1 MKQIYAML
9 PSAVTL
15 GNLTCGFLSIVS
27 ASAGNVKGA
36 AWLIFL
42 SMVFDIMDGRVA
54 RLTKTTS
61 RFGEE
66 LDSLADLVSFGA
78 APAFLFYRHF
88 LAAEYGK
95 TGLVL
100 SAIFVL
106 CGALRLARFNITECH
121 DNFQGLPIPGGAALL
136 ASTVIH
142 GHVFQPYVGTRIFP
156 VIMAIASALMISNFE
171 YPAFKKK
178 GPGGNIYKKLLLALI
193 LLGVILIVHE
203 ILIMAVSYF
212 YAVLGPLGWCWE
224 VTMRTWAVGV
234 VEEKIRNR
242 KNKKEVDSGR
252 AG

>member
-1 MKQIYAML
+1 ML

-27 ASAGNVKGA
+27 ASAGNFKGA

-78 APAFLFYRHF
+78 APAFLFYGFF
-88 LAAEYGK
+88 LKAEFGRV
-95 TGLVL
+95 GLVL
-100 SAIFVL
+100 SCIFVL
-106 CGALRLARFNITECH
+106 CGALRLARFNVTEGS

-142 GHVFQPYVGTRIFP
+142 GHVFQPWAGTRIFP
-156 VIMAIASALMISNFE
+156 VILALSAVLMISNFE

-178 GPGGNIYKKLLLALI
+178 GAQGNIYKKLLLALI

-203 ILIMAVSYF
+203 ILILAVSFF
-212 YAVLGPLGWCWE
+212 YAFLGPLGWMWE

-242 KNKKEVDSGR
+242 RLKKSMD
-252 AG
+252 